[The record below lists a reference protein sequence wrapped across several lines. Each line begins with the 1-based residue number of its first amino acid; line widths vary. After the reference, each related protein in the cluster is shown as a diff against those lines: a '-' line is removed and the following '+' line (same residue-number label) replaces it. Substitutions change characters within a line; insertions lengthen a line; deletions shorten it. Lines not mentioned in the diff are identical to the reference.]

1 MRVHYYK
8 THYKTGLNEAENS
21 FKVEN
26 RPQYIFA
33 DNLIVLIL
41 QTFHFE
47 KKKNTIFIACYHFMP
62 TYANF

>member
-1 MRVHYYK
+1 MKWKIH
-8 THYKTGLNEAENS
+8 
-21 FKVEN
+21 FKDEN

-41 QTFHFE
+41 QTFHFQQQ
-47 KKKNTIFIACYHFMP
+47 NTIFIACYHFLP